1 MSDTA
6 KLGIKKPHTL
16 DEARGNQIAKAIYMW
31 FRSSI
36 SIIREGAGW
45 LPEKV
50 NDEPLSEV

>member
-16 DEARGNQIAKAIYMW
+16 DEARGNQIAKAIYILIK
-31 FRSSI
+31 SSK
-36 SIIREGAGW
+36 STTTDGAGW